1 MKREKYIDY
10 IKVLGII
17 LVILL
22 HVTSEGWYG
31 NENVS
36 EWSGYIVCLELG
48 SLGVPLFFM
57 ATGMVMLNRDRQVQW
72 KRIIQHNLPRFG
84 IALFLYSL
92 IYEMIDFAVHRKS
105 GNFIS
110 VFFKDFLTVNV
121 DSRLWFMYAII
132 CVYLMIP
139 VLKVFTDNASKQEK
153 QYFLVMWFM
162 CSVLEFLGNTKPFTF
177 VVAYTNHLEYINI
190 FIHYVGYLVL
200 GNYIQENMVSRKNAM
215 VKVLVS
221 FMAFAFVVFFVYFQF
236 CRGDIQYLSYTA
248 MDYCSPFN
256 IIICMTLAICIKQAT
271 KQEDANCIS
280 KIGGWT
286 LGIYLVHVGLIRINA
301 YYPVLTFENNYM
313 VHIFAYTMILLLVS
327 IGITG
332 ILRKIPCV
340 GGYLG

>member
-10 IKVLGII
+10 IKVLGIV
-17 LVILL
+17 LVVLL

-36 EWSGYIVCLELG
+36 EWLGYIVCLELG

-72 KRIIQHNLPRFG
+72 ERIIHHNLPRFG
-84 IALFLYSL
+84 IALFIYSL
-92 IYEMIDFAVHRKS
+92 IYEITDFAFHRKS
-105 GNFIS
+105 GKFIF
-110 VFFKDFLTVNV
+110 VFCKDFLTVNV

-132 CVYLMIP
+132 CVYLMVP
-139 VLKVFTDNASKQEK
+139 VLKVFTDNASKKEK
-153 QYFLVMWFM
+153 QYFLVMWFI

-177 VVAYTNHLEYINI
+177 VAAYTNHLEYINI

-200 GNYIQENMVSRKNAM
+200 GNYIQENMVSRKKVM
-215 VKVLVS
+215 IKVLAS
-221 FMAFAFVVFFVYFQF
+221 LMAFAFVVSFVYFQF

-256 IIICMTLAICIKQAT
+256 IIICMTLSICIKQMT
-271 KQEDANCIS
+271 KQEDASCIS

-301 YYPVLTFENNYM
+301 YYPVFTFENNYM
-313 VHIFAYTMILLLVS
+313 VHILAYTMILLLVS
-327 IGITG
+327 SGITG
-332 ILRKIPCV
+332 ILRRIPCV
-340 GGYLG
+340 GKYLG